1 MRSPR
6 FLSRLALPLSI
17 AFGWGCGGDDLVLP
31 SDAPGAVEI
40 VDGNQQRGLPGTT
53 LPDPLT
59 VRLVDDAGDGI
70 PNRTVVWVVHSG
82 SGTVDPATGMTDAEG
97 FASAEWTL
105 GPAEGVQ
112 RVEARVPGIGSATF
126 TATNTGGDGDGEDPV
141 PARVEAVE
149 GNGQRAGVGTAVP
162 VRPAVRVLD
171 EEGQP
176 VEGYEVTFVVTG
188 GGGSVS
194 APVQV
199 TDAAGLARAGA
210 WTLGPAPGT
219 NTLEARAGSLAGSP
233 VVFTAEGTAAEA
245 VVDRLVFLVPPRD
258 AAENE
263 TFRVEVALVDE
274 DGDVVPL
281 SGIFIYV
288 ALFQEGRETPSNDL
302 LTGERFENTEAGVA
316 VFDLAVEREGRYR
329 LRALTDD
336 LPELGPHGPEPYLFS
351 DVFEVE
357 D

>member
-1 MRSPR
+1 
-6 FLSRLALPLSI
+6 
-17 AFGWGCGGDDLVLP
+17 
-31 SDAPGAVEI
+31 
-40 VDGNQQRGLPGTT
+40 
-53 LPDPLT
+53 
-59 VRLVDDAGDGI
+59 
-70 PNRTVVWVVHSG
+70 
-82 SGTVDPATGMTDAEG
+82 
-97 FASAEWTL
+97 
-105 GPAEGVQ
+105 
-112 RVEARVPGIGSATF
+112 
-126 TATNTGGDGDGEDPV
+126 
-141 PARVEAVE
+141 
-149 GNGQRAGVGTAVP
+149 
-162 VRPAVRVLD
+162 
-171 EEGQP
+171 
-176 VEGYEVTFVVTG
+176 
-188 GGGSVS
+188 
-194 APVQV
+194 
-199 TDAAGLARAGA
+199 
-210 WTLGPAPGT
+210 
-219 NTLEARAGSLAGSP
+219 
-233 VVFTAEGTAAEA
+233 VFTAEGTAAEA